1 MKPSA
6 YIVLCVLILSSL
18 VDARPADCDTLQNV
32 VPSCDCQGATD
43 NENNIVIRCQN
54 LNNVPQINGNYN
66 GLIHEFSLKDNNNI
80 RTLPENAFNGLR
92 IQILNLSGTRLNNI
106 SNGAFEGLQN
116 DLQELSISGDDASDV
131 LPPSAAIQ
139 PLKNLT
145 TLHIHRFKPN
155 NNDLEGTHL
164 FSFQKLQQLTLESM
178 KIKSMGSDVFFL
190 PQLTTLRLVDNLFTT
205 FPSEAIHTLT
215 NLQYLTVT
223 GNSISAIPSYFFE
236 RIRNIKYF
244 DVSRND
250 ISLLEEDCFIH
261 VTSTLQTLIL
271 NSNPLSTAANLSRV
285 SDINS
290 LLALRIQHVGLRE
303 IPSNPEFLR
312 NKNQLKYLY
321 LNGNQILR
329 LNGNEF
335 VSVAHNLVQLDL
347 SGNQISSI
355 DSNTFSGMS
364 KLTHLQLEDQTTAGK
379 LILPS
384 FLSLTSLQKLD
395 LQLTKLDTDKAWEQ
409 IKHLTNLK
417 SLNLDSTGLNNIA
430 DLVFRDITNLSSL
443 SLSQN
448 NITNVTQEMFVGL
461 RDSLD
466 TLYLDDNKIQTI
478 HQCTFDNF
486 SRKITLSLQN
496 NPLHCDCHLK
506 WLKEKITNQN
516 ISFVSSLEK
525 CSSPSRNANKYFT
538 SVSETDFVCYFHTTE
553 PICPNYYLSTTSAAP
568 PVTTEPAVGSS
579 SIPVIAISL
588 SFLEATLTNIK
599 IQYGVTNLENVNTIV
614 VRYRNFKTQ
623 KELTDPLAK
632 TETMKTIYGLDMDTR
647 YQICISVETNQN
659 RIIEE
664 CKTYNTKK
672 DPLATTVDP
681 MPSKKDGNDTG
692 VIIGAVVGG
701 IVLVGLLVAILCLLF
716 VKNSNNNKK
725 IPSEHVV
732 PTRAALP
739 TIGYDSKRFMKKK
752 KANGNNNTQSPDDI
766 QVSVITD
773 GQGNPP
779 NLGRISAGSYQY
791 LDKNQPSKVNT
802 KPSGEYMNG
811 NEARPLPTTPHKNHS
826 YQNEAFQRSPSESDN
841 TYSEINV

>member
-1 MKPSA
+1 MMPSA
-6 YIVLCVLILSSL
+6 YIVLCVLISSSL
-18 VDARPADCDTLQNV
+18 IDAKPADCDTLQNV

-54 LNNVPQINGNYN
+54 LVNVPQINGNYS

-80 RTLPENAFNGLR
+80 RTLPENAFHGLR
-92 IQILNLSGTRLNNI
+92 IQILNLYGTRLNNI

-131 LPPSAAIQ
+131 LPPFVAIQ

-145 TLHIHRFKPN
+145 RLHIHRFKPN
-155 NNDLEGTHL
+155 NNDIEGTHL

-178 KIKSMGSDVFFL
+178 KIKSMGSDVFYL

-205 FPSEAIHTLT
+205 FPSDAIHTLT

-223 GNSISAIPSYFFE
+223 DNTISAIPSYFFE

-244 DVSRND
+244 DVSRNN
-250 ISLLEEDCFIH
+250 ISLLEDDCFIY

-271 NSNPLSTAANLSRV
+271 NQNPLSTASKLSRV

-290 LLALRIQHVGLRE
+290 LLELRIQHVGLKE

-335 VSVAHNLVQLDL
+335 VSVANNLVQLDL

-355 DSNTFSGMS
+355 ESNTFFGMS
-364 KLTHLQLEDQTTAGK
+364 KLTNLQLEDQTAAGK

-384 FLSLTSLQKLD
+384 FSSLKSLQKLD
-395 LQLTKLDTDKAWEQ
+395 LQSTKLDTNTAWEQ
-409 IKHLTNLK
+409 IRHLTNLQ

-430 DLVFRDITNLSSL
+430 DLVFRDITNLSLL

-461 RDSLD
+461 RDSLNI
-466 TLYLDDNKIQTI
+466 LYLDGNKIQTI
-478 HQCTFDNF
+478 HSCTFDNF
-486 SRKITLSLQN
+486 SRKITLSLSN

-506 WLKEKITNQN
+506 WLKDKITNQN
-516 ISFVSSLEK
+516 ISFVSQSEK
-525 CSSPSRNANKYFT
+525 CSSPSRNANKDFT
-538 SVSETDFVCYFHTTE
+538 SVPETDFVCIFHTTE
-553 PICPNYYLSTTSAAP
+553 PICPNYYLSTTSGAP
-568 PVTTEPAVGSS
+568 PVTTEPPVGNSTL
-579 SIPVIAISL
+579 PVVVISL
-588 SFLEATLTNIK
+588 SLLEATLTNIK
-599 IQYGVTNLENVNTIV
+599 IQYGVSNLENVNSIA
-614 VRYRNFKTQ
+614 VRYTNIKTQ
-623 KELTDPLAK
+623 DMRREPLSQ

-647 YQICISVETNQN
+647 YEICISVETTQN
-659 RIIEE
+659 HIVEE
-664 CKTYNTKK
+664 CKIYSTKK

-681 MPSKKDGNDTG
+681 MPSKQDGNDTG
-692 VIIGAVVGG
+692 VIIGAVIGG
-701 IVLVGLLVAILCLLF
+701 IVLVCLLVAILYLVF
-716 VKNSNNNKK
+716 VKSSNKNKK

-732 PTRAALP
+732 PTRASVP
-739 TIGYDSKRFMKKK
+739 RIGYDSKRFMKKK

-766 QVSVITD
+766 QVSVVTD

-802 KPSGEYMNG
+802 KPSGDYMNG
-811 NEARPLPTTPHKNHS
+811 NETRPLPTTPHKNHS
-826 YQNEAFQRSPSESDN
+826 YQNEAFQRSPSESYN
-841 TYSEINV
+841 TYSEIDV